1 MNHDMNAND
10 PNKDTTSNNNSS
22 HGENSNWDS
31 SSNAFNYAANYMNT
45 TAGLESLPPLPGHP
59 ESDNYNSSFVGV
71 LGVDETRQVGT
82 VGIGTNQG
90 YGTTANT
97 TTTATTATTTTT
109 TATPGGMIMQSSNLL
124 RHLPTAAALATAATV
139 SLPRPDNGRK
149 RPRSEID
156 RRSKHTCNM
165 DEDATW
171 SSTTVPNKAL
181 TTMQELTLIRV
192 VARMLRDQAD
202 LCNQQASQLE
212 HISRNIHNKEAWF
225 QIVHDDKGS
234 SYECQ
239 NYETVVDNSDKDG
252 KDKHGQDDDE
262 CQREIKELK
271 HQMHEYKSEREA
283 VITLS
288 TKCYQGMKQL
298 QKNMDAFLQTQ
309 RMHPSYQSLDVEQN
323 NAMEG
328 SKTSTWD
335 RIELSFPY
343 DDGLGRV
350 KLQPRENSSNQDES
364 SSDTDNDSAPQEQQQ
379 DAMELHQRDEE
390 NVDKTS
396 DSGDESQ
403 EDYESSILGSFLNNP
418 GIKPIE
424 VVPSNRRIRE
434 RSDDSFSSSSD
445 D

>member
-1 MNHDMNAND
+1 MNVND

-22 HGENSNWDS
+22 HGENSNWES
-31 SSNAFNYAANYMNT
+31 SSNAFNYAANYMNI
-45 TAGLESLPPLPGHP
+45 TAGLERLPPLPGHP

-97 TTTATTATTTTT
+97 TTTATTTTP
-109 TATPGGMIMQSSNLL
+109 PGGMIMQSSNLL
-124 RHLPTAAALATAATV
+124 RHLPTAAATAAAV
-139 SLPRPDNGRK
+139 SWPHPDNGRK

-156 RRSKHTCNM
+156 TRSRHTFSM
-165 DEDATW
+165 EEDATLP
-171 SSTTVPNKAL
+171 STVVPNKAL
-181 TTMQELTLIRV
+181 TAMQELTLIRV
-192 VARMLRDQAD
+192 VTRMLRDQAD

-225 QIVHDDKGS
+225 QILHDDKGS

-239 NYETVVDNSDKDG
+239 NNETVVDNSDKDG

-262 CQREIKELK
+262 CRREIKELK
-271 HQMHEYKSEREA
+271 RQIHEYKSEREA

-298 QKNMDAFLQTQ
+298 QKNMDAFLQTR
-309 RMHPSYQSLDVEQN
+309 RMHPSYQSFHVEQN

-328 SKTSTWD
+328 SKTSISD

-343 DDGLGRV
+343 DDGLGHV
-350 KLQPRENSSNQDES
+350 KLQPREKSSNRDES
-364 SSDTDNDSAPQEQQQ
+364 SSDTDNDSAPQQQQ
-379 DAMELHQRDEE
+379 DTMELHQQDEE

-424 VVPSNRRIRE
+424 VVPSNRRVRE